1 MKRDFTQK
9 NYEYFLSLLQQ
20 ISDEQ
25 WCGISDWFGDG
36 YLYVKHFLGDLGLY
50 DKTSNMEKY
59 HKELLDKKNTSAA
72 IIRDIFEKVSD
83 TDSKYAGNGAARYG
97 ECLEMLQNHHEYIQ
111 ALTKIAD
118 GGYQV
123 VANGGS
129 FRSYIFSANV
139 KNMMRSVSDRM
150 ETIMLPLLFTAD
162 TFAELSGRYK
172 SAYITSYENGHPEI
186 KEKLDRVFSDPD
198 FTASEIRDIK
208 FLIYNAPEPYRSIYI
223 EHIEEFQV
231 IVYNV
236 DEPDGDGY
244 EGSLYSSSSRKIY
257 LIDSDNT
264 FFDNERG
271 PYNTFFHESGHA
283 IDDYEKMI
291 GMKSREY
298 VYEGKSLNDW
308 IADDVE
314 KYMSEYIGDTYPNL
328 TDSQKQALMRSLNL
342 TDDATYAYGGDDDL
356 NKVLKQYRKEI
367 VSHMRK
373 ELAGEENEAAS
384 DVYGGITNNAIIGDY
399 GHRKELNEN
408 GSDYNYWYSGG
419 KPTNK
424 QTSELWA
431 EFFAA
436 KMTHDVD
443 ALVSIK
449 EHFPNAYD
457 AMEKMAQEMAA
468 N

>member
-72 IIRDIFEKVSD
+72 KIRDIFEKVSA
-83 TDSKYAGNGAARYG
+83 TDSKYAGNGAARFG
-97 ECLEMLQNHHEYIQ
+97 ECLALLQNHHEYIQ

-150 ETIMLPLLFTAD
+150 EMIMLPLLFTAD

-223 EHIEEFQV
+223 EHIDDFQV
-231 IVYNV
+231 VVFDIG
-236 DEPDGDGY
+236 DKDGDKN
-244 EGSLYSSSSRKIY
+244 EGSLFDSFNNKIY
-257 LIDSDNT
+257 LIDSDET
-264 FFDNERG
+264 FFNNARG

-283 IDDYEKMI
+283 IDDFEKAF
-291 GMKSREY
+291 GAKSTHY
-298 VYEGKSLNDW
+298 TYNGKSLNDW
-308 IADDVE
+308 VADDVRNH
-314 KYMSEYIGDTYPNL
+314 MSGYIDDTYPHL
-328 TDSQKQALMRSLNL
+328 TDSQKQAIMRSLNL
-342 TDDATYAYGGDDDL
+342 TDDAAYAYGGDEDL
-356 NKVLKQYRKEI
+356 DKVLKQYRREI
-367 VSHMRK
+367 VSHMSF

-384 DVYGGITNNAIIGDY
+384 DVYGGITNNAIIGSY
-399 GHRKELNEN
+399 GHTKEPNEK
-408 GSDYNYWYSGG
+408 GWHFTYWYLFG
-419 KPTNK
+419 KPTNN

-436 KMTHDVD
+436 KMTHDED

-457 AMEKMAQEMAA
+457 AMEKMAQEMAT

>member
-25 WCGISDWFGDG
+25 LCGISDWFGDG

-59 HKELLDKKNTSAA
+59 HKELLYKKNTSAGK
-72 IIRDIFEKVSD
+72 IRDIFEKVS
-83 TDSKYAGNGAARYG
+83 TMDSQYAGNGAARFG
-97 ECLEMLQNHHEYIQ
+97 ECLAMLRTFQEYIQ

-129 FRSYIFSANV
+129 FRSYIFSPGVTSMMLSVYGRIKAN
-139 KNMMRSVSDRM
+139 
-150 ETIMLPLLFTAD
+150 MLPLGFTAD
-162 TFAELSGRYK
+162 TFADLSGGYK
-172 SAYITSYENGHPEI
+172 DAYIASYEDGHPEI
-186 KEKLDRVFSDPD
+186 KEKLDWVFSDPD

-208 FLIYNAPEPYRSIYI
+208 FLIYNAPEPYRSIYL
-223 EHIEEFQV
+223 EHIDDFQV
-231 IVYNV
+231 VV
-236 DEPDGDGY
+236 FDVGDKDSDKKK
-244 EGSLYSSSSRKIY
+244 GSLFDSSNSKIY
-257 LIDSDNT
+257 LIDSDET
-264 FFDNERG
+264 FFNDARG

-283 IDDYEKMI
+283 IDDFEKAF
-291 GMKSREY
+291 GMKSRQY
-298 VYEGKSLNDW
+298 TYNGKSLNDW

-314 KYMSEYIGDTYPNL
+314 NYMSEYIDDTYPHL
-328 TDSQKQALMRSLNL
+328 TDLQKQALMRSLNL
-342 TDDATYAYGGDDDL
+342 TDDAAFTYGGDEDL
-356 NKVLKQYRKEI
+356 DKVLKQHREEI
-367 VSHMRK
+367 VSHMRE
-373 ELAGEENEAAS
+373 ELAGEDNEAAS
-384 DVYGGITNNAIIGDY
+384 DVYGGITNNAIHGDY
-399 GHRKELNEN
+399 GHKKSPYVN
-408 GSDYNYWYSGG
+408 GSDYHFWYSGG

-436 KMTHDVD
+436 KMTHDED

-457 AMEKMAQEMAA
+457 AMENMAQEMAA

>member
-72 IIRDIFEKVSD
+72 KIRTIFEDVS
-83 TDSKYAGNGAARYG
+83 TMDSQYAGNGAARFG
-97 ECLEMLQNHHEYIQ
+97 ECLAMLQNHHEYIQ

-314 KYMSEYIGDTYPNL
+314 NYMSEYIGDTYPNL
-328 TDSQKQALMRSLNL
+328 TDSQKQARMRSLKL
-342 TDDATYAYGGDDDL
+342 TDDATYSYGGDDDL
-356 NKVLKQYRKEI
+356 NKVLKQYRREI

-436 KMTHDVD
+436 NMTHDVD

>member
-25 WCGISDWFGDG
+25 LCGISDWFGDV

-72 IIRDIFEKVSD
+72 KIRTIFENVS
-83 TDSKYAGNGAARYG
+83 TMDSQYAGNGAARFG
-97 ECLEMLQNHHEYIQ
+97 ECLGMLRTFQEYIQ

-129 FRSYIFSANV
+129 FRSYIFSPGV
-139 KNMMRSVSDRM
+139 TSMMLSVYGRIKA
-150 ETIMLPLLFTAD
+150 IMLPLGFTAD
-162 TFAELSGRYK
+162 TFANLSGLYK
-172 SAYITSYENGHPEI
+172 DAYIASYEDGHPEI
-186 KEKLDRVFSDPD
+186 KEKLDWVLSDPD
-198 FTASEIRDIK
+198 FTDSEIRDIK
-208 FLIYNAPEPYRSIYI
+208 FLIYNAPEPYRSIYL
-223 EHIEEFQV
+223 EHIDDFQV
-231 IVYNV
+231 VV
-236 DEPDGDGY
+236 FDVGDKDSDKKK
-244 EGSLYSSSSRKIY
+244 GSLFDSSNKKIY
-257 LIDSDNT
+257 LIDSDET
-264 FFDNERG
+264 FFNNARG

-283 IDDYEKMI
+283 IDDFEKAS
-291 GMKSREY
+291 GMKSRQY
-298 VYEGKSLNDW
+298 TYNGKSLNDW

-314 KYMSEYIGDTYPNL
+314 NYMSEYIDDTYPHL
-328 TDSQKQALMRSLNL
+328 TDSQKQAIMRSLNL

-367 VSHMRK
+367 VSHMRE

-384 DVYGGITNNAIIGDY
+384 DVYGGITNNAIHGDY
-399 GHRKELNEN
+399 GHKKNPYVN
-408 GSDYNYWYSGG
+408 GSDYHYWYSGG

-436 KMTHDVD
+436 KMTHDED

>member
-59 HKELLDKKNTSAA
+59 HKELLDKKNTSAGK
-72 IIRDIFEKVSD
+72 IRDIFEKVS
-83 TDSKYAGNGAARYG
+83 TMDSQYAGNGAARFG
-97 ECLEMLQNHHEYIQ
+97 ECLAMLQNHHEYIQ

-139 KNMMRSVSDRM
+139 KNMMRSVSDRI
-150 ETIMLPLLFTAD
+150 EAIKLPPGFTAD
-162 TFAELSGRYK
+162 TFADLSGGYK
-172 SAYITSYENGHPEI
+172 DAYITSYENGHPEI

-198 FTASEIRDIK
+198 FTYREIRDIK
-208 FLIYNAPEPYRSIYI
+208 FLIYNAPEPYRSIYL
-223 EHIEEFQV
+223 EHLDDFQV
-231 IVYNV
+231 VVFDIG
-236 DEPDGDGY
+236 DKDGDKN
-244 EGSLYSSSSRKIY
+244 EGSLFDSSNKKIY
-257 LIDSDNT
+257 LIDSDAT
-264 FFDNERG
+264 FFNDARG

-283 IDDYEKMI
+283 IDDFEKAF
-291 GMKSREY
+291 GMKSRQY
-298 VYEGKSLNDW
+298 TYNGKSLNDW

-314 KYMSEYIGDTYPNL
+314 NYMSEYIDDTYPHL
-328 TDSQKQALMRSLNL
+328 TDSQKQAIMRSLNL

-367 VSHMRK
+367 VSHMRY
-373 ELAGEENEAAS
+373 ELAGEDNEAAS
-384 DVYGGITNNAIIGDY
+384 DVYGGITNNAIHGDY
-399 GHRKELNEN
+399 GHKKREYVN
-408 GSDYNYWYSGG
+408 GSNYNYWYSGG

-436 KMTHDVD
+436 KMTHDED

>member
-1 MKRDFTQK
+1 
-9 NYEYFLSLLQQ
+9 
-20 ISDEQ
+20 
-25 WCGISDWFGDG
+25 
-36 YLYVKHFLGDLGLY
+36 
-50 DKTSNMEKY
+50 
-59 HKELLDKKNTSAA
+59 
-72 IIRDIFEKVSD
+72 
-83 TDSKYAGNGAARYG
+83 
-97 ECLEMLQNHHEYIQ
+97 
-111 ALTKIAD
+111 
-118 GGYQV
+118 
-123 VANGGS
+123 
-129 FRSYIFSANV
+129 
-139 KNMMRSVSDRM
+139 
-150 ETIMLPLLFTAD
+150 
-162 TFAELSGRYK
+162 
-172 SAYITSYENGHPEI
+172 
-186 KEKLDRVFSDPD
+186 
-198 FTASEIRDIK
+198 
-208 FLIYNAPEPYRSIYI
+208 
-223 EHIEEFQV
+223 
-231 IVYNV
+231 
-236 DEPDGDGY
+236 
-244 EGSLYSSSSRKIY
+244 
-257 LIDSDNT
+257 
-264 FFDNERG
+264 
-271 PYNTFFHESGHA
+271 
-283 IDDYEKMI
+283 MI

-314 KYMSEYIGDTYPNL
+314 NYMSEYIGDTYPNL

-356 NKVLKQYRKEI
+356 SKVLKQYRKEI

-436 KMTHDVD
+436 KMTHDED

>member
-59 HKELLDKKNTSAA
+59 HKELLDKKNTSAGK
-72 IIRDIFEKVSD
+72 IRDIFEKVS
-83 TDSKYAGNGAARYG
+83 TMDSQYAGNGDARFG
-97 ECLEMLQNHHEYIQ
+97 ECLAMLQNHHEYIQ

-139 KNMMRSVSDRM
+139 KNMMRSVSDRI
-150 ETIMLPLLFTAD
+150 EAIKLPLGFTAD
-162 TFAELSGRYK
+162 TFADLSGRYK
-172 SAYITSYENGHPEI
+172 DAYITSYENGHPEI

-236 DEPDGDGY
+236 GEPDGDGY
-244 EGSLYSSSSRKIY
+244 KGSLYSPSSRKIY

-264 FFDNERG
+264 FFDNKRG
-271 PYNTFFHESGHA
+271 PYNPFFHESGHA
-283 IDDYEKMI
+283 IDDFEKAF
-291 GMKSREY
+291 GMKSKQY
-298 VYEGKSLNDW
+298 TYNGKSLNDW
-308 IADDVE
+308 VADDVRNH
-314 KYMSEYIGDTYPNL
+314 MSGYIDDTYPHL
-328 TDSQKQALMRSLNL
+328 TDSQKQAIMRSLNL
-342 TDDATYAYGGDDDL
+342 TDDAAYAYGGDEDL
-356 NKVLKQYRKEI
+356 DKVLKQYREEI

-373 ELAGEENEAAS
+373 ELAGEENAAAS
-384 DVYGGITNNAIIGDY
+384 DVYGGITNNAIIGNF

-424 QTSELWA
+424 QTCELWA

-436 KMTHDVD
+436 KMTHDE
-443 ALVSIK
+443 ASLASIK